1 MGYYVSITSTNWLL
15 PIVNES
21 AALDALKKLNSSEND
36 HLKRGGRW
44 GGGVAGKTESWFSW
58 MPSDYDKTVKS
69 VAEVLDM
76 LGFETKVDP
85 EGTRIVGYDSKTGQ
99 EELFLATIAHF
110 VEPGSAIDWRGE
122 DDAIWRYSFDGTR
135 MQVLEG
141 RLTYSFGEEE

>member
-122 DDAIWRYSFDGTR
+122 DDAIWRYQFDGTR

>member
-1 MGYYVSITSTNWLL
+1 MGYYVQTTAVNWLL

-36 HLKRGGRW
+36 HLKRGGRYAE
-44 GGGVAGKTESWFSW
+44 GGKTESWFSW
-58 MPSDYDKTVKS
+58 MPTDYDKTVTS

-76 LGFETKVDP
+76 LGFETKILP

-110 VEPGSAIDWRGE
+110 VEPGSSIDWRGE
-122 DDAIWRYSFDGTR
+122 DDAVWRYAFDGTR

-141 RLTYSFGEEE
+141 RLTYSFGEEERA

>member
-21 AALDALKKLNSSEND
+21 AALDALKKLNSNEND